1 MLLNQSV
8 FLMAN
13 QHGLTLA
20 NQRLLILIFSSVQA
34 SVRPPVCFL
43 ELTRCPHFSIRGC
56 LGSFGSSTQSPP
68 VTVKV
73 FPLGSPRFGFAL
85 QDVSVIAHLGRCG
98 SSPLLIRL
106 SGQKSTV
113 EGLGCTKGDKRSL
126 YHHSIALTVWKSLPE
141 PSGLPGIGC
150 GHFGKERKNT

>member
-43 ELTRCPHFSIRGC
+43 ELPRCPHFSIRGC
-56 LGSFGSSTQSPP
+56 LGGFGSSTQSPP

-73 FPLGSPRFGFAL
+73 FPLGSPRFGFVL
-85 QDVSVIAHLGRCG
+85 QDVSVIAHLGTCG
-98 SSPLLIRL
+98 SSPLLIH
-106 SGQKSTV
+106 V
-113 EGLGCTKGDKRSL
+113 FLGRDAQLKVWGALKVTKGHFITTLSL
-126 YHHSIALTVWKSLPE
+126 
-141 PSGLPGIGC
+141 
-150 GHFGKERKNT
+150 